1 MLVPLREAQA
11 VVETC
16 PRFRVPVFEGIGY
29 NDESAAGRFSH
40 FIDVTAIGAKLPNE
54 PTAAVVGAI
63 ARFVS
68 YAALKAKLQSKP
80 TSGSW
85 TNQNWN
91 YQTKPNSSMK

>member
-68 YAALKAKLQSKP
+68 YAALKAKIAKANPLRELDES
-80 TSGSW
+80 
-85 TNQNWN
+85 NWN